1 MFLGVLVRWVFIILL
16 DFDGEASNGDEE
28 REGLWWVR

>member
-16 DFDGEASNGDEE
+16 DFDGEASNGDEK
-28 REGLWWVR
+28 REGHCWVR